1 MEFNVKI
8 LIANLLVCSLVVS
21 AYSNVNFNS
30 YRNGKNVTFSWN
42 SIEDATKYK
51 LYIYNDK
58 SAWKTRNCDTSY
70 ELTQTTKTL
79 LLESNTTGTALLSF
93 SDVNGIL
100 SDLVQIDIP
109 LYQMQS
115 YNKIQEPRYT
125 RFSDIVT
132 DKLTKLMWQ
141 DNEGAKTT
149 QKKWLTSVNHK
160 ICRNHKSSQ
169 VCFDTTGDTATTYCS
184 NLRLGG
190 YTDWRLPSSV
200 ELENIIDDSK
210 FNPAINT
217 DYFKNV
223 SSSGYWSSTSYR
235 GKKYHAWYVYFS
247 NGYVYNYNKNYYNY
261 VRCVRD
267 SQ

>member
-8 LIANLLVCSLVVS
+8 LIANLLVFSLVFA

-42 SIEDATKYK
+42 NIKGAVKYK
-51 LYIYNDK
+51 LYIYNNK
-58 SAWKTRNCDTSY
+58 SDLETKNYDTRY
-70 ELTQTTKTL
+70 ELAENTKTF
-79 LLESNTTGTALLSF
+79 LLESNTTGIALLSVLNEN
-93 SDVNGIL
+93 DITN
-100 SDLVQIDIP
+100 DLAQIDIP
-109 LYQMQS
+109 LYQT
-115 YNKIQEPRYT
+115 QEPRYT

-149 QKKWLTSVNHK
+149 QKRWLTDANHK
-160 ICRNHKSSQ
+160 ICRNNKNSP
-169 VCFDTTGDTATTYCS
+169 VCFDTTGDTAMTYCS
-184 NLRLGG
+184 NLNLGG

-200 ELENIIDDSK
+200 ELENIIDDTK

-217 DYFKNV
+217 DYFKNI
-223 SSSGYWSSTSYR
+223 SSSGYWSSTSYTR
-235 GKKYHAWYVYFS
+235 YKNNAWDVNFKYASVFYSTKDINH
-247 NGYVYNYNKNYYNY
+247 Y

-267 SQ
+267 IQ